1 MIAKNAILLLLLQG
15 LSSLQC
21 LNCEV
26 TEYYVTPDLEHN
38 ATCVQDNVTFAPCYS
53 VQELNET
60 LLSYKSSV
68 SVFFLRGK
76 HVISNYIFMARD
88 THHLMLTSWDEQ
100 NGAEIECT
108 WLGYQM
114 IFVEIGILDVSA
126 MHFTSCALRW
136 AQDPINELD
145 SGEQTYD
152 RVLNVWNSVFA
163 YGYQTITV
171 IAVEYLN
178 SVSIQGCVF
187 HSNYGHKGIITS
199 LGTELYIFN
208 STFRNN
214 TPGLLDSELIFVQY
228 SQLRLNGSLFLNNTG
243 GAVHSIFSDTQITET
258 LFKNNNGV
266 AVNLDGDRVIS
277 IVHNSTFQGNVAE
290 RGSAIF
296 VRNVPNLEVKF
307 SLFEGNRAMAGGAI
321 YSIGSNTFLFESEF
335 ANNFA
340 ETFESPSSTVSTSSG
355 KPYAGAIF
363 CGNGAITMDY
373 VLAHHN
379 TAVYGGFLLLSNCTM
394 LTQTQLTLTHNT
406 AIGSGGA
413 IYCENSD
420 VAFEGSVVIFAHNFA
435 KQDGA
440 AMYLNNN
447 SNIIA
452 TRDYYDSDV
461 DPNITF
467 AHNTAN
473 GKGGGLFVLDTS
485 CPISPLSPPNALYL
499 TLCFL
504 REDEFYP
511 ILNKYLIFTDNK
523 ASSGSVI
530 YGGFLDRCRGQRDF
544 SHHRVLLG
552 IEFFKN
558 VSIYEPQPQAISSDP
573 IKICYLISVGAL
585 HSLEPECDTRVL
597 DMVKMRGEAIR
608 LALAALDQD
617 GNPVAGVVRARY
629 EEIDA
634 QLDKGEVKRQLL
646 GGNYTDTSYHIYT
659 NKSRAI
665 LVLWPEGVCSESK
678 LSTIKINISVV
689 PCMRGFEQNYD
700 RCICDRRLK
709 QLNVTS
715 CHIDARTISKKGDLW
730 LTIDEEY
737 LRAHRNCPLDYCQFT
752 ADSINLETPDAQ
764 CANIRSGIL
773 CGGCQDNYSI
783 ALGSSRC
790 LECTSKYTF
799 VWLLV
804 IFAVAG
810 IILVAFLLLLN
821 LTISSGTING
831 LLFYANVVSLSGLL
845 SLRSCS
851 LHPLLSVYMAWINLD
866 LGIETCFYPGMNTYQ
881 KTWLQFVFP
890 VYIWLLVIAI
900 IVASHYSSK
909 AMRVFGRH
917 NIAILATLFI
927 LSYTKLLKT
936 IVTALTFTSVL
947 QSPADNL
954 SAPFTNYRV
963 WTYDG
968 NVEYLRGKHVPLFI
982 VALLS
987 LLLLFLPYTLLLI
1000 SGQFLRSMSVRRR
1013 WTSRLIRNVAFISIM
1028 DAYHAPYN
1036 KTHRYWT
1043 GLMLLVRC
1051 FLFFAFATNT
1061 SDDAMLTNL
1070 FIINLA
1076 VMGILTLKTFTTK
1089 IYKAFWTGFLELCFL
1104 LNLGILSCTL
1114 YYLKGKNADN
1124 NDICGTITASV
1135 AFSLVTFLG
1144 ILGYHFYLRS
1154 MMKMFIFIQQ
1164 KIQQWFRKLYFRDS
1178 TTNTNEPTQA
1188 LAESNRGPT
1197 TSQIELRESLLE
1209 SK

>member
-38 ATCVQDNVTFAPCYS
+38 ATCVQDNATFAPCYS
-53 VQELNET
+53 IQELNET

-76 HVISNYIFMARD
+76 HVVISHFFTARD

-108 WLGYQM
+108 QLGTQM
-114 IFVEIGILDVSA
+114 IFVEIGILNVSA
-126 MHFTSCALRW
+126 MHFTSCVLRW

-145 SGEQTYD
+145 SGEERYD

-163 YGYQTITV
+163 YAYRTRTVITV
-171 IAVEYLN
+171 ENLN

-187 HSNYGHKGIITS
+187 HSNYGHTGIITS
-199 LGTELYIFN
+199 RGTELYIFN

-214 TPGLLDSELIFVQY
+214 TGGLLDSKLIFAQY

-243 GAVHSIFSDTQITET
+243 RAVHSIFSDTQITET
-258 LFKNNNGV
+258 IFKNNNGG
-266 AVNLDGDRVIS
+266 AVNLDGHRVIG
-277 IVHNSTFQGNVAE
+277 IIHNSTFQGNVAE
-290 RGSAIF
+290 RGGAIF
-296 VRNVPNLEVKF
+296 VRNVPNLEVNF

-321 YSIGSNTFLFESEF
+321 YSIGSNTHLLKSEF

-340 ETFESPSSTVSTSSG
+340 EIFESPSSTVSTSSD
-355 KPYAGAIF
+355 AGAIF
-363 CGNGAITMDY
+363 CDNGAITMDY

-394 LTQTQLTLTHNT
+394 LTRIQLTLTHNT

-413 IYCENSD
+413 IYAYKNS
-420 VAFEGSVVIFAHNFA
+420 AMTFMKSVVIFAYNFA
-435 KQDGA
+435 EQDGA
-440 AMYLNNN
+440 AMYLNN
-447 SNIIA
+447 SNIV
-452 TRDYYDSDV
+452 TGDYYNV
-461 DPNITF
+461 YRNITF
-467 AHNTAN
+467 AHNTAS
-473 GKGGGLFVLDTS
+473 GKGGALFVLDSS
-485 CPISPLSPPNALYL
+485 CPKLPPTNAVFLRP
-499 TLCFL
+499 CFL
-504 REDEFYP
+504 RELIP
-511 ILNKYLIFTDNK
+511 ISNKYLIFTGNK
-523 ASSGSVI
+523 ASSGSVL
-530 YGGFLDRCRGQRDF
+530 YGGLLDRCSGQRDLN
-544 SHHRVLLG
+544 HQRILLG

-585 HSLEPECDTRVL
+585 HSLEPECDSRVL

-646 GGNYTDTSYHIYT
+646 GGNYTDTSYHIFT
-659 NKSRAI
+659 NKSRAN

-730 LTIDEEY
+730 LTIDEDY

-752 ADSINLETPDAQ
+752 ADSINLEIPDGQ

-851 LHPLLSVYMAWINLD
+851 LHPLVSVYMAWINLD

-900 IVASHYSSK
+900 IVASHYSSR
-909 AMRVFGRH
+909 AMRIFGRN

-927 LSYTKLLKT
+927 LSYTKLLIT

-947 QSPADNL
+947 QSPADNVN
-954 SAPFTNYRV
+954 APFTTYRV

-968 NVEYLRGKHVPLFI
+968 NVEYLRGKHAPLFI

-1000 SGQFLRSMSVRRR
+1000 SGQFLRSMSVRRC

-1028 DAYHAPYN
+1028 DAYHAPYS

-1043 GLMLLVRC
+1043 GFMLLVRC
-1051 FLFFAFATNT
+1051 FLFLAFATNT

-1070 FIINLA
+1070 FIISLA

-1144 ILGYHFYLRS
+1144 ILGYHFYLQS
-1154 MMKMFIFIQQ
+1154 MKMKMFIIIQQ
-1164 KIQQWFRKLYFRDS
+1164 KIQQWLRKLYFRDS
-1178 TTNTNEPTQA
+1178 TTSTDEPTQT

>member
-340 ETFESPSSTVSTSSG
+340 ETFESPSSTVRTSSG

-379 TAVYGGFLLLSNCTM
+379 TAVYGGFLLLSNCRM

-406 AIGSGGA
+406 ATGSGGA
-413 IYCENSD
+413 IYAYEKSN
-420 VAFEGSVVIFAHNFA
+420 VTFEGSVVIFAYNFA

-447 SNIIA
+447 SNIV
-452 TRDYYDSDV
+452 TRDYYDV
-461 DPNITF
+461 DRNITF

-473 GKGGGLFVLDTS
+473 GKGGALFVLDTS
-485 CPISPLSPPNALYL
+485 CPISPLSPPNALSL
-499 TLCFL
+499 RLCFL

-585 HSLEPECDTRVL
+585 HSLEPECDSRVL

-646 GGNYTDTSYHIYT
+646 GGNYTDTSYHIFT
-659 NKSRAI
+659 NKSRAN

-730 LTIDEEY
+730 LTIDEDY

-752 ADSINLETPDAQ
+752 ADSINLEIPDGQ

-851 LHPLLSVYMAWINLD
+851 LHPLVSVYMAWINLD

-927 LSYTKLLKT
+927 LS
-936 IVTALTFTSVL
+936 
-947 QSPADNL
+947 
-954 SAPFTNYRV
+954 
-963 WTYDG
+963 
-968 NVEYLRGKHVPLFI
+968 
-982 VALLS
+982 
-987 LLLLFLPYTLLLI
+987 
-1000 SGQFLRSMSVRRR
+1000 
-1013 WTSRLIRNVAFISIM
+1013 
-1028 DAYHAPYN
+1028 
-1036 KTHRYWT
+1036 
-1043 GLMLLVRC
+1043 
-1051 FLFFAFATNT
+1051 
-1061 SDDAMLTNL
+1061 
-1070 FIINLA
+1070 
-1076 VMGILTLKTFTTK
+1076 
-1089 IYKAFWTGFLELCFL
+1089 
-1104 LNLGILSCTL
+1104 
-1114 YYLKGKNADN
+1114 
-1124 NDICGTITASV
+1124 
-1135 AFSLVTFLG
+1135 
-1144 ILGYHFYLRS
+1144 
-1154 MMKMFIFIQQ
+1154 
-1164 KIQQWFRKLYFRDS
+1164 
-1178 TTNTNEPTQA
+1178 
-1188 LAESNRGPT
+1188 
-1197 TSQIELRESLLE
+1197 
-1209 SK
+1209 